1 MTERQQRMWAGMTF
15 ALVVALVAMLALCWS
30 AGVLG

>member
-1 MTERQQRMWAGMTF
+1 MTERQQRMFEAMTF
-15 ALVVALVAMLALCWS
+15 ALVVALAAMLALCWS

>member
-1 MTERQQRMWAGMTF
+1 MTERQRRMFEAITF
-15 ALVVALVAMLALCWS
+15 ALVVALAAMLALCWS

>member
-1 MTERQQRMWAGMTF
+1 MTERQRRMFEAMTF
-15 ALVVALVAMLALCWS
+15 ALVVALAAMLALCWS